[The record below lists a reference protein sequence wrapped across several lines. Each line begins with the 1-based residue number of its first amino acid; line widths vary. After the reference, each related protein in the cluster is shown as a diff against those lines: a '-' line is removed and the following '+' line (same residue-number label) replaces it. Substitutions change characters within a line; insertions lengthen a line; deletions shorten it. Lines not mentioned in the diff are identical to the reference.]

1 MRLDGNTFEC
11 LQQLHHQPSH
21 LRAGHCSSSDHLS
34 EIALWV
40 KPANNSNTDSLG
52 QRLRSQRA
60 VGVKVW
66 RLADADSTMAKSLT
80 QSFVIK
86 RCGMEGA
93 AVVPNC

>member
-1 MRLDGNTFEC
+1 MVIRLSVYSNYTTN
-11 LQQLHHQPSH
+11 HHIYEP
-21 LRAGHCSSSDHLS
+21 D
-34 EIALWV
+34 IALQAITFL
-40 KPANNSNTDSLG
+40 KLLCGLNRPTTP
-52 QRLRSQRA
+52 QRA